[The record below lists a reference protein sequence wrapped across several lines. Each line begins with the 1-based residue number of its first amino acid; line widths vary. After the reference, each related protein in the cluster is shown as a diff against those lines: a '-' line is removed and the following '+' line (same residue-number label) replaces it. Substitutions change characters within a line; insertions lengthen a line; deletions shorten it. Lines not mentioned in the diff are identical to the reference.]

1 MNATLKKVL
10 LISAKN
16 AVNAV
21 LTNGTLLAAMP
32 GVINLHSSD
41 GLWNILKVTIG
52 VVISR
57 EAMIWVPVLI
67 KWSTSNGTPQ

>member
-41 GLWNILKVTIG
+41 GLWNILKVTVG
-52 VVISR
+52 VIVGR
-57 EAMIWVPVLI
+57 EVTIWLPVLL
-67 KWSTSNGTPQ
+67 KWSTSNGAPH